1 MKPTGI
7 ALVGAW
13 VAVGL
18 SALLISSAAR
28 GVATPGVATRDTNKA
43 TIAVVSGTYGSNCG
57 APHGNVTRDLAQ
69 HCNGLRTCSYPVS
82 MIAAQARGCRNDY
95 LAEWRCGSHEF
106 HNAALAAGAGAGDL
120 LVLSCVPSSG
130 PGH

>member
-1 MKPTGI
+1 MKPGAI

-18 SALLISSAAR
+18 GGRLISSAAL
-28 GVATPGVATRDTNKA
+28 GGNEAS
-43 TIAVVSGTYGSNCG
+43 IAIVSGTYGSNCG
-57 APHGNVTRDLAQ
+57 APHGNATLDLAQ
-69 HCNGLRTCSYPVS
+69 HCNGLRTCNYPVS
-82 MIAAQARGCRNDY
+82 VIAAQSGGCRNDY

-106 HNAALAAGAGAGDL
+106 HNAALAAGAGAGDR
-120 LVLSCVPSSG
+120 LVLSCEPSSG

>member
-1 MKPTGI
+1 MKPGAI

-18 SALLISSAAR
+18 GGLLISS
-28 GVATPGVATRDTNKA
+28 VALGANEA
-43 TIAVVSGTYGSNCG
+43 SIAIVSGTYGNNCG
-57 APHGNVTRDLAQ
+57 APHGNATRDLAQ
-69 HCNGLRTCSYPVS
+69 HCNGLRTCNYPVS
-82 MIAAQARGCRNDY
+82 VIAAQSGGCRNDF

-106 HNAALAAGAGAGDL
+106 HNAALAASAVAGDRL
-120 LVLSCVPSSG
+120 LLSCEPSSG